1 MLISAD
7 DGFVNIKDVARL
19 IDYIVSY
26 MCKGN
31 ETQIQE
37 KKKMT
42 NIIMESVPNT
52 GDINDVKQ
60 MAHCVLNHV

>member
-1 MLISAD
+1 
-7 DGFVNIKDVARL
+7 
-19 IDYIVSY
+19 